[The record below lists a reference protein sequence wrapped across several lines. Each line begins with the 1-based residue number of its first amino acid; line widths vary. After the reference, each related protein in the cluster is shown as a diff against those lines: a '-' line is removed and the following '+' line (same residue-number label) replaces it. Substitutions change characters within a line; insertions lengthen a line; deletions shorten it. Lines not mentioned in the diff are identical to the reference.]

1 MDQPLVLLVTEKRER
16 DVLGQIVVPLSN
28 VDDDDSRSSEPLRV
42 PLQPGLRCPDLMT
55 SPGELV
61 YNVWITTRDLDTTPE
76 NRSLTSRTTAS
87 LNRLR
92 RKLNSS
98 PTMSSSTRWND
109 FKTNRRHSIDTF
121 LDLHSDS
128 SPDYCHMSFDE
139 DSSPTTNEEGFMPI
153 SSSDGY
159 IKRSSLPT
167 VFEYYFPRPQ
177 ILEVCPSEGPTTGGT
192 VVTVRGRGLGLNRDD
207 VVGLFICGSDVLDSV
222 QYISSERLVC
232 TTVAWRPCVGCVTV
246 ETGSGGRAC
255 STAQFTFTARSEPPM
270 SRLYPSPVQP
280 TSELP
285 MTKKGRRRF
294 SLDALENVTSSNL
307 FDDKPQRSLDRN
319 VHRRQNS
326 HEVATSSS
334 ELCPPVVAIHPVR
347 TSDVDDTRTAKILP
361 QTEDHSHRKLYSEK
375 VAQI

>member
-1 MDQPLVLLVTEKRER
+1 MLLVTEKRER

-42 PLQPGLRCPDLMT
+42 PLQPGLRCPDLMA

-76 NRSLTSRTTAS
+76 NRSLTSKTTAS
-87 LNRLR
+87 LSRLR

-121 LDLHSDS
+121 FDLHSGS
-128 SPDYCHMSFDE
+128 SPDYCHISFDE
-139 DSSPTTNEEGFMPI
+139 DSSPNTSEGFMPI

-167 VFEYYFPRPQ
+167 VFEFYFPRPQ
-177 ILEVCPSEGPTTGGT
+177 ILEVCPPEGPTTGGT
-192 VVTVRGRGLGLNRDD
+192 VVTVRGRDLGLNRDD

-255 STAQFTFTARSEPPM
+255 STAQFIFTAGSEPPM
-270 SRLYPSPVQP
+270 SRVHPSPVQP
-280 TSELP
+280 ASELP
-285 MTKKGRRRF
+285 ITKKERRRF
-294 SLDALENVTSSNL
+294 SLDALENVRSSNL
-307 FDDKPQRSLDRN
+307 FDDKPQRSMDRS
-319 VHRRQNS
+319 VHRRQNC
-326 HEVATSSS
+326 HEVATTADTSSS
-334 ELCPPVVAIHPVR
+334 ELCPPVVEIHPLR
-347 TSDVDDTRTAKILP
+347 TFDDDDTRTANIFP
-361 QTEDHSHRKLYSEK
+361 QTEDHLHRKLYGEK